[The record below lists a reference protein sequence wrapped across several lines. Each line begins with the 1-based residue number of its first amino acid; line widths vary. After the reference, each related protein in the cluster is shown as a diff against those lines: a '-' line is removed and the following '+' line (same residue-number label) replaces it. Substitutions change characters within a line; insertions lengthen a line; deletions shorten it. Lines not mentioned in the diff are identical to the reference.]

1 MIKITKVTQQ
11 TWLSSLIA
19 IAFALTISPLANAS
33 DGVVEINAASARAG
47 GITPNDDPGFP
58 VTISQPGSYRL
69 TGNLGRTQGFTLPGG
84 SPSVPHMIHV
94 TADDVTIDM
103 NGFRISC
110 NQLVLIVPGGTG
122 GPTPCSSSVSTDE
135 GDGIR
140 GDGDS
145 LTVMNGTIFGSPDD
159 GIDAR
164 GNGTLVR
171 DVQVMMNRGHG
182 IVVRG
187 GSMIRDSVAAENET
201 YGFSVGTGSTLV
213 ASTAYLNAYGVSVS
227 SSASVLD
234 CNIRSNTNTGLRGAL
249 SIFIPG
255 SPPPPPATFSR
266 CTITGNGDDIFGNL
280 VELGDNYCQDGTC

>member
-33 DGVVEINAASARAG
+33 DGVVEINAAAALAG
-47 GITPNDDPGFP
+47 GITPDDDPGFP

-69 TGNLGRTQGFTLPGG
+69 TSNLARRQGIALPGG
-84 SPSVPHMIHV
+84 SGSPPHMIHV

-110 NQLVLIVPGGTG
+110 NQLVIVLPGGTG
-122 GPTPCSSSVSTDE
+122 GPTPCNSSSSSDE

-164 GNGTLVR
+164 GKGTLVR
-171 DVQVMMNRGHG
+171 DVQVMMNRGTG
-182 IVVRG
+182 VVVRE
-187 GSMIRDSVAAENET
+187 GSTIRDSAAAENDV
-201 YGFSVGTGSTLV
+201 YGFSVSIGSMLV
-213 ASTAYLNAYGVSVS
+213 GSTAYLNATGVYAS
-227 SSASVLD
+227 SSSSVLD
-234 CNIRSNTNTGLRGAL
+234 CNIRDNTSRGLLTPLAL
-249 SIFIPG
+249 FIPG
-255 SPPPPPATFSR
+255 NPPPPPVTFSR
-266 CTITGNGDDIFGNL
+266 CTFTGNGDDLFGNL
-280 VELGDNYCQDGTC
+280 LELGDNYCQDGTC

>member
-1 MIKITKVTQQ
+1 MLSIQKVNRQ

-19 IAFALTISPLANAS
+19 IAFALSISPLANAS
-33 DGVVEINAASARAG
+33 DGVVEINAAGARAG
-47 GITPNDDPGFP
+47 GITPDDDPGFP

-69 TGNLGRTQGFTLPGG
+69 TGNLSRTHNLFPFPSG
-84 SPSVPHMIHV
+84 SAPHMIHV

-110 NQLVLIVPGGTG
+110 SQLVLIAPGGSG
-122 GPTPCSSSVSTDE
+122 GPTPCPSSASADE

-164 GNGTLVR
+164 GKGTLVR
-171 DVQVMMNRGHG
+171 DVQAMMNRGTG
-182 IVVRG
+182 VVVRE
-187 GSMIRDSVAAENET
+187 GSTIRDSAAAENDV
-201 YGFSVGTGSTLV
+201 YGFSVNVGSMLV
-213 ASTAYLNAYGVSVS
+213 GSTAYLNATGVYAS
-227 SSASVLD
+227 SSSSVLD
-234 CNIRSNTNTGLRGAL
+234 CNIRDNTTRGLLTPL

-255 SPPPPPATFSR
+255 NPPPPPVTFSR
-266 CTITGNGDDIFGNL
+266 CTFTGNGDDLFGNL
-280 VELGDNYCQDGTC
+280 LELGDNYCQDGTC